1 MLFSFNLNFLHCT
14 YTRYN
19 FEVFVK
25 CMMDQLLQ
33 YYGALLYAI
42 RLPVVFALLLLCC
55 NYNVVFVVFV
65 AL

>member
-1 MLFSFNLNFLHCT
+1 
-14 YTRYN
+14 
-19 FEVFVK
+19 
-25 CMMDQLLQ
+25 MDQLLQ

-55 NYNVVFVVFV
+55 NYNNVVFVVFV